1 MRRSTSSPGR
11 RSRFADD
18 DGQVGMGYSWG
29 DFRRDTG
36 IASATQKVSAVL
48 KDVDDDLNL
57 TENVQQVRDD
67 IKNLGEKFNI
77 GQSSDDWKRW
87 GKGIVDV
94 ATLGVSRSNTV
105 RDAVK
110 ELGERWNVGN
120 NSADT
125 LKSLMALATLN
136 VSESNTVRDA
146 AKDLGEK
153 WNVGNNTMDTLKSI
167 ANVASIVGAISGI
180 GAMAGA
186 MLGSSSLTQG
196 AMTVAREYARETV
209 KNKVIG
215 KAGEELADPY
225 VDHLIRK
232 ARRDAQALAAEEA
245 ALVEQYKQQRPGVYS
260 LMMMAVENPNALDQ
274 EQMQVIVNYQRDLER
289 ERALSEGNALPPDE
303 DWVNYYTRFL
313 AEYGVAWQPPERP
326 GVDLVEG
333 GGLPPPRRMVFD
345 NATDASVAAAKMTR
359 DFLTEAMPV
368 MAIPEQPRVPQSLAF
383 SPELKAALD
392 SLYPPSKT
400 A

>member
-1 MRRSTSSPGR
+1 MRRSTASGN
-11 RSRFADD
+11 RSRFADY
-18 DGQVGMGYSWG
+18 DGEVGLGRSLG
-29 DFRRDTG
+29 DYVKKYAG
-36 IASATQKVSAVL
+36 VLVGAPIAIPALSTAAAVAAPAVAITTAAAPL
-48 KDVDDDLNL
+48 IPTIAGAAWIAPDAVK
-57 TENVQQVRDD
+57 E
-67 IKNLGEKFNI
+67 LGEKWNI
-77 GQSSDDWKRW
+77 GDHSDDWKKW

-94 ATLGVSRSNTV
+94 ATLGVSRNKSV

-110 ELGERWNVGN
+110 ELGEQWNVGN
-120 NSADT
+120 NS
-125 LKSLMALATLN
+125 
-136 VSESNTVRDA
+136 V
-146 AKDLGEK
+146 
-153 WNVGNNTMDTLKSI
+153 DTLKSI
-167 ANVASIVGAISGI
+167 ANVASIVGAISGV
-180 GAMAGA
+180 GTLASA

-196 AMTVAREYARETV
+196 AITVAREYARQSLKT
-209 KNKVIG
+209 KVIG

-245 ALVEQYKQQRPGVYS
+245 ALVAQYKEQRPGVYS

-289 ERALSEGNALPPDE
+289 ERAVAAGMPPPPNE
-303 DWVNYYTRFL
+303 DWANYYTRFL
-313 AEYGVAWQPPERP
+313 AEYGVSWQPLEHP

-333 GGLPPPRRMVFD
+333 GGLPPPALNSKDALYRLMGKE
-345 NATDASVAAAKMTR
+345 TDAEQNVRLARAASKSVI
-359 DFLTEAMPV
+359 DS
-368 MAIPEQPRVPQSLAF
+368 PRVPQSLAF

>member
-94 ATLGVSRSNTV
+94 ATLGASRNKAI
-105 RDAVK
+105 RDAV
-110 ELGERWNVGN
+110 
-120 NSADT
+120 
-125 LKSLMALATLN
+125 
-136 VSESNTVRDA
+136 
-146 AKDLGEK
+146 KDLGEK
-153 WNVGNNTMDTLKSI
+153 WNVGNNSVDTLKSI

-180 GAMAGA
+180 GTLTSA
-186 MLGSSSLTQG
+186 LIGSSTLSQG
-196 AMTVAREYARETV
+196 AMTVAREYARQTV
-209 KNKVIG
+209 KSKVIG

-368 MAIPEQPRVPQSLAF
+368 MAIPEQPRIPQSLAF